1 MRIIFMGTPGH
12 AATCLQALL
21 DAQEQIIEVVTQ
33 PDRQKGRY
41 LHTTPSPVKELALK
55 YKIPVETPEKVKDL
69 ILIEKIK
76 ALSPDLIVVV
86 AYGKILPKELIA
98 IPKYGAIN
106 VHASLLPKYRG
117 AAPVQW
123 AILKG
128 EAETGVTIMQI
139 SETLDTGDIILQE
152 KVLIDPTDTSSTLLD
167 KIFVVGSQTLLT
179 AIDQIKK
186 GTAKITPQKEAGA
199 TYAPLITKESGEID
213 WKKSAIEV
221 NNRIRAMIPW
231 PVAHTFYKKKML
243 KIWRAEPVSV
253 PGKFQ
258 PGEVIDVKD
267 DLIIA
272 CGMGGVLI
280 KEVQLEGGRK
290 MNAHDFVRGHQL
302 TIGESLPS

>member
-1 MRIIFMGTPGH
+1 MRIIFMGTPKH
-12 AATCLQALL
+12 AAVCLEALL
-21 DAQEQIIEVVTQ
+21 AAQEQIIAVVTQ
-33 PDRQKGRY
+33 PDRPKGRH
-41 LHTTPSPVKELALK
+41 LHSSSSPVKELAQK
-55 YKIPVETPEKVKDL
+55 YKIQVETPEKVKDP
-69 ILIEKIK
+69 IFIEKIR

-86 AYGKILPKELIA
+86 AYGKILSKELID

-128 EAETGVTIMQI
+128 EAETGVTVMQI

-152 KVLIDPTDTSSTLLD
+152 IVLIDPADTSETLLD
-167 KIFVVGSQTLLT
+167 KIFVVGAQAILA

-186 GTAKITPQKEAGA
+186 GTAKKIPQKEADA

-213 WKKSAIEV
+213 WEKSAIEI
-221 NNRIRAMIPW
+221 NNRVRALIPW
-231 PVAHTFYKKKML
+231 PIAHTFYKKKML
-243 KIWRAEPVSV
+243 KIWKAEPISV

-258 PGEVIDVKD
+258 SGEIVEAKD

-272 CGMGGVLI
+272 CGSGGIII

-290 MNAHDFVRGHQL
+290 MNAQEFVRGHRL
-302 TIGESLPS
+302 TIRESLPS

>member
-1 MRIIFMGTPGH
+1 MGTPKH
-12 AATCLQALL
+12 AAVCLEALI
-21 DAQEQIIEVVTQ
+21 DAQEQIITVVTQ

-41 LHTTPSPVKELALK
+41 LHTAPSPVKELAQK
-55 YKIPVETPEKVKDL
+55 YKVPVETPEKVKDP
-69 ILIEKIK
+69 IFIEKIK
-76 ALSPDLIVVV
+76 ALAPDLIVVV
-86 AYGKILPKELIA
+86 AYGKILPKELID

-128 EAETGVTIMQI
+128 EAETGITIMQI

-152 KVLIDPTDTSSTLLD
+152 KVIIDPTDTSSTLLD
-167 KIFVVGSQTLLT
+167 KIFMVGAQTLLT

-186 GTAKITPQKEAGA
+186 GTAKRMPQKETDA
-199 TYAPLITKESGEID
+199 TYAPLITKESGEVD

-221 NNRIRAMIPW
+221 NNHIRAMIPW

-272 CGMGGVLI
+272 CGMGGILI
-280 KEVQLEGGRK
+280 KEVQLEGGRR
-290 MNAHDFVRGHQL
+290 MSAHDFVHGHKL